1 MHFDGGSVKKV
12 LFFFKKICTDLVM
25 DVLVGG
31 EGGSGGAA
39 VGLISIFRFSHGSWV
54 FGLDFNFFVL
64 GFFFK
69 DCSRF

>member
-31 EGGSGGAA
+31 EGGSGSGA
-39 VGLISIFRFSHGSWV
+39 VGLIYSLFWISHRSGV

-64 GFFFK
+64 GIFIYLFF
-69 DCSRF
+69 